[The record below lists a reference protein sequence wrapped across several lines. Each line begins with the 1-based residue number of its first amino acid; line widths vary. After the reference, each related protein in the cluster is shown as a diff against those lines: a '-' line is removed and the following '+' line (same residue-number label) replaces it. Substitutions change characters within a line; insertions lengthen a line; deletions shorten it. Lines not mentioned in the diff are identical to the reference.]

1 MAFGRTADP
10 QKDAERS
17 ERDRQK
23 VDDRAGRERQK
34 ADEKAAKEKAVAEEA
49 FLRSPVG
56 RATAARAEGAGF
68 LHVELEMSE
77 IGRSNLDLVVGYGGA
92 PGVDR
97 KRAGHGDVLA
107 QVEDVGWRL
116 EHVGYVYV
124 ETGQV
129 SRDKLMSSGQQVAT
143 LGRTVGHFLF
153 RRTEAAIPMT
163 PSGQRSQGR
172 WAFLTSATDENDE
185 RR

>member
-1 MAFGRTADP
+1 MAFGRTADS
-10 QKDAERS
+10 QKEAERS

-23 VDDRAGRERQK
+23 ADERVERERQKTDDRAGRERQK
-34 ADEKAAKEKAVAEEA
+34 ADQNAAKERAVAEEA

-56 RATAARAEGAGF
+56 RATAARSEGAGF
-68 LHVELEMSE
+68 FHVELEMSE
-77 IGRSNLDLVVGYGGA
+77 VGRSNLDLLVGYSGA
-92 PGVDR
+92 PGVER

-129 SRDKLMSSGQQVAT
+129 SRDKLLSSGQQVAT
-143 LGRTVGHFLF
+143 LGKTVGHFLF
-153 RRTEAAIPMT
+153 RRAEPAVPMIP
-163 PSGQRSQGR
+163 SS
-172 WAFLTSATDENDE
+172 
-185 RR
+185 

>member
-1 MAFGRTADP
+1 MAFGRTADA

-23 VDDRAGRERQK
+23 ADDRAGRERQK
-34 ADEKAAKEKAVAEEA
+34 TDEKAAKERAAAEEA

-56 RATAARAEGAGF
+56 RATGARAEGAGF
-68 LHVELEMSE
+68 FHVELEMSE
-77 IGRSNLDLVVGYGGA
+77 VGRSNLDLLVGYSGV
-92 PGVDR
+92 PGVER
-97 KRAGHGDVLA
+97 KRPGHGDVLA

-129 SRDKLMSSGQQVAT
+129 SRDKLLSSGQQVAT
-143 LGRTVGHFLF
+143 LGKTVGHFLF
-153 RRTEAAIPMT
+153 RRTE
-163 PSGQRSQGR
+163 PSGPR
-172 WAFLTSATDENDE
+172 
-185 RR
+185 

>member
-1 MAFGRTADP
+1 MFFRRTAES
-10 QKDAERS
+10 QKEAERS
-17 ERDRQK
+17 ERDRQRA
-23 VDDRAGRERQK
+23 DDRAGRERQK
-34 ADEKAAKEKAVAEEA
+34 THEKSAKERAAAEEA

-68 LHVELEMSE
+68 FHVELEMSE
-77 IGRSNLDLVVGYGGA
+77 VGRSNLDLLVGYSGA
-92 PGVDR
+92 PGVER
-97 KRAGHGDVLA
+97 RRAGHGDVLA

-129 SRDKLMSSGQQVAT
+129 SRDKLLSSGQQVAT
-143 LGRTVGHFLF
+143 LGKTVGHFLF
-153 RRTEAAIPMT
+153 RRAEPAVPLD
-163 PSGQRSQGR
+163 P
-172 WAFLTSATDENDE
+172 

>member
-1 MAFGRTADP
+1 MAFGRTADA
-10 QKDAERS
+10 QKEAERS

-23 VDDRAGRERQK
+23 ADDRAGRERQK
-34 ADEKAAKEKAVAEEA
+34 TDDKTAKERAAAEEA

-56 RATAARAEGAGF
+56 RATGARAEGAGF
-68 LHVELEMSE
+68 FHVELEMSE
-77 IGRSNLDLVVGYGGA
+77 VGRSNLDLLVGYSGV
-92 PGVDR
+92 PGVER

-129 SRDKLMSSGQQVAT
+129 SRDKLLSSGQQVAT
-143 LGRTVGHFLF
+143 LGKTVGHFLF
-153 RRTEAAIPMT
+153 RRTEPAGP
-163 PSGQRSQGR
+163 RS
-172 WAFLTSATDENDE
+172 EP
-185 RR
+185 

>member
-10 QKDAERS
+10 QKEAERS

-23 VDDRAGRERQK
+23 ADDRAGRERQR
-34 ADEKAAKEKAVAEEA
+34 ADDKAAKERAATEQA

-56 RATAARAEGAGF
+56 RATAAGAEGAGF
-68 LHVELEMSE
+68 FHVELEMSE
-77 IGRSNLDLVVGYGGA
+77 VGRSNLDLLVGYSGA
-92 PGVDR
+92 PGVER

-107 QVEDVGWRL
+107 QIEDVGWRL

-143 LGRTVGHFLF
+143 LGKTVGHFLF
-153 RRTEAAIPMT
+153 RRTEAAIPMI
-163 PSGQRSQGR
+163 PS
-172 WAFLTSATDENDE
+172 A
-185 RR
+185 